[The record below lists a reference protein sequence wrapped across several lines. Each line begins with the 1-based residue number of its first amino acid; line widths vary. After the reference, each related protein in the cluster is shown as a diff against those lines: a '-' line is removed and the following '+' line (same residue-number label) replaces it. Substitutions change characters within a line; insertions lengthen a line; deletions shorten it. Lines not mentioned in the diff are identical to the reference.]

1 MSRYSQKGFTLIEL
15 MIVIAIIGILAAI
28 ALPAYQTYTKKAKF
42 AEVISAVSPFKTA
55 IAMAVQKNSASCF
68 GSTTATTLAL
78 SDLNSPL
85 GGTPT
90 CGLPPAATAN
100 GGVVASVTVENG
112 VIIATGTDAVDSV
125 TYELSPNGAV
135 APVVWTEGGTCAAAG
150 LC

>member
-42 AEVISAVSPFKTA
+42 AEVISAVSPFKIA
-55 IAMAVQKNSASCF
+55 VAMAVQKSSASCF
-68 GSTTATTLAL
+68 ADNANTLAL
-78 SDLNSPL
+78 TDLNSPA
-85 GGTPT
+85 GGNPS

-100 GGVVASVTVENG
+100 GGVVASVTVVDG
-112 VIIATGTDAVDSV
+112 TIIATGTQAVDSV

-135 APVVWTEGGTCAAAG
+135 APVVWTEGGTCVAAG